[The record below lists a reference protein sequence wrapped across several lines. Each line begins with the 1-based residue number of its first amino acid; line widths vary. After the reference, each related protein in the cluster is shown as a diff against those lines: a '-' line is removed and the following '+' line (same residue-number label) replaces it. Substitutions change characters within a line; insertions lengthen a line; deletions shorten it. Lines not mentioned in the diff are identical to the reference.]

1 MTQPDISIDSQA
13 LRGHA
18 RMIDEVADMCG
29 EAFAAAGHLNLRD
42 EVYGEWPGRLI
53 VPLMNIAQDHAVQE
67 LRGGADATS
76 HLADVVRAVADD
88 ADITDERAAQRVR
101 EAGS

>member
-1 MTQPDISIDSQA
+1 MSQPDIKLDAEA

-18 RMIDEVADMCG
+18 RMVDEVAAMCD
-29 EAFAAAGHLNLRD
+29 EAAAAAGHLNLRD

-53 VPLMNIAQDHAVQE
+53 VPFLNVAQDHASSE
-67 LRGGADATS
+67 LRAGTDATS
-76 HLADVVRAVADD
+76 HLAQVLRAVADD
-88 ADITDERAAQRVR
+88 ATMTDHRAAGRLR